1 MAYAKQ
7 CDRCG
12 NYYKKNYYKTE
23 TLIGY
28 RASEDTSD
36 SIKFITISTV
46 NNTDKSFDLCDDCLK
61 LLSYFLSNKKIIK
74 FEGVI

>member
-12 NYYKKNYYKTE
+12 NYYKKNCYKTE
-23 TLIGY
+23 TLVGY
-28 RASEDTSD
+28 RASEDACD
-36 SIKFITISTV
+36 SINFITISTV
-46 NNTDKSFDLCDDCLK
+46 ENVSKSFDLCDDCLK
-61 LLSYFLSNKKIIK
+61 LLNYFLSNKKIIK